1 MLTNK
6 LRTGLISK
14 SSSNLIKVICEVA
27 TKKKNALVINGNDY
41 DTLDGT
47 PIRDFIHVS
56 DLAEMHYL
64 SAKYLTRGEKS
75 EII

>member
-1 MLTNK
+1 MANKTKDML
-6 LRTGLISK
+6 I
-14 SSSNLIKVICEVA
+14 
-27 TKKKNALVINGNDY
+27 INGNDY

-64 SAKYLTRGEKS
+64 SAKYLIKEKIGQCHKYI
-75 EII
+75 E